1 MRISH
6 NLSVIN
12 GNWATQKEIKIS
24 VFCLK
29 SVINLSWPNI
39 EEMQGTFYFLPFK
52 NLFKINQ

>member
-12 GNWATQKEIKIS
+12 ENWTTQKEIKIS